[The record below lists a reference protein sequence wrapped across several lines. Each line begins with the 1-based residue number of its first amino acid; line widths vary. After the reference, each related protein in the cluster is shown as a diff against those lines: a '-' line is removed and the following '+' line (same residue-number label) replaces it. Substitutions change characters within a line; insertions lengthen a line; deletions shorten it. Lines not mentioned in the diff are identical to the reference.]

1 MATLVREGK
10 AKEVRWIKHST
21 AVSKVLELSQ
31 NISDN
36 NTQDFLVANV
46 NIDKFGPFA
55 KYHARTMAKMKL
67 RRTCLKLG
75 LSLASIYQANIPNAV
90 QRRTVLLSDSVGEK
104 TFRTLAKYK
113 SLQLGQ
119 TLGISDST

>member
-46 NIDKFGPFA
+46 NIDKFS
-55 KYHARTMAKMKL
+55 
-67 RRTCLKLG
+67 
-75 LSLASIYQANIPNAV
+75 LSQN
-90 QRRTVLLSDSVGEK
+90 T
-104 TFRTLAKYK
+104 TLALWRK
-113 SLQLGQ
+113 
-119 TLGISDST
+119 

>member
-36 NTQDFLVANV
+36 NYPRFSRRQRKHRQIF
-46 NIDKFGPFA
+46 PFA
-55 KYHARTMAKMKL
+55 KYHARTMAKMKS

-104 TFRTLAKYK
+104 HLE
-113 SLQLGQ
+113 L
-119 TLGISDST
+119 